1 MKFLF
6 RLTFLCLITNFSI
19 SQNNWKVEY
28 KKRKVFIE
36 NKGQFDEFSN
46 GKIGKIEYAVDLG
59 KTKILFGQKGITYSF
74 LDSKEVP
81 KEERAALA
89 EKIKVQSI
97 SDYKIREKLVGKF
110 HFISDEVTMIWDNSL
125 NGKIIS
131 SGPTEDFHSYTFIDQ
146 SGKYINKSNIEGF
159 DQITYKNIYP
169 NIDIQF
175 TVHPESGVKYAIILN
190 PGADPMNVKMVYDK
204 SIKLENGKIKI
215 PTFFGDIIDHEPYT
229 FYDSS
234 SSEIKSN
241 FKLLNSNT
249 VQFQLD
255 NYDKK
260 RMVTIDPWTQMPSF
274 ATNWDCVWECDK
286 DASGNVFV
294 LGGIMPMQIL
304 KYNSGGTLQWTYN
317 TPYDT
322 SNVWLGTFA
331 VDNLGN
337 SYVTAGSTA
346 QIQKVNSSGTLVW
359 NNASPGGAF
368 SNAEFWTITFNC
380 DQSKLVVGGT
390 GGSALTLKAT
400 VYDINVN
407 TGAVI
412 TSADFA
418 QGNATSFPPT
428 IQEVRAICASP
439 SGKYYYMTQ
448 DTVGA
453 FSQNFNLC
461 SGSPLLYKIDNSY
474 DLGYKCE
481 NFRYDNSGICA
492 IKANNSFYYTQN
504 GSNVHKRNLQTG
516 AIISSAVIPGG
527 AATTSLGDFSVSNSG
542 IDIDDCGNV
551 YVGSSTGVVKY
562 DANLTQLATYPTSFK
577 VYDVHVSTSGDIIAG
592 GSTGNSSNST
602 RTGYIQSFAAGA
614 CAPLAT
620 NCCDATICPVQSLCQ
635 TDAPITLTAA
645 TAGGTWSGPG
655 MSSNGSF
662 NPATAGVGT
671 HTITYTLP
679 CGSETTTIVVSP
691 CQALTACIESNGSI
705 TVSGGV
711 GPYTWAYYQAATNT
725 PITNQAQC
733 QACGYTWFGFQCLNG
748 FTPVTSCSTPAQWTN
763 FATGTNATAP
773 GGVTQVQVT
782 DNSGTV
788 TVFTISNIA
797 ACNTNPCPTITLTNI
812 ALTNVS
818 CNGGTNG
825 SATVSASGGT
835 APYSYNWT
843 PGNLVGATQTNLS
856 AGTYTVTATDNANC
870 TGTLQ
875 LIITQP
881 SALQVSQGNITPAS
895 CGNSNGSAS
904 VSASGGT
911 TSYTYNWTPNV
922 GSTATVSNIAGGN
935 YTVVVSD
942 ANGCTQTLNITVPTT
957 GGPTISNV
965 TPTNPNCADPN
976 SGQIVINA
984 SGNGQ
989 LQYSLNGGT
998 NQSSSTFT
1006 GLSAGNYSITVTDAS
1021 GCIST
1026 SSVSLTAPQSFTLT
1040 EGTIVGSNCG
1050 SSNGSAQVIV
1060 NGGSGNFQFDWQPG
1074 GASTTT
1080 VSNLAPGNFSVT
1092 VIDLTTGCSQSLQ
1105 ITIPAIGGP
1114 SITNILITDVLC
1126 NGEQTGSISFS
1137 GTGGTTPYSYSLNN
1151 GSNQTSSTFNN
1162 LSAGS
1167 YTITVTDATNC
1178 PNSQNVQITEP
1189 TLLVANAGEDVQS
1202 CAGDLVTLNANS
1214 TGGTF
1219 PIISYLWD
1227 QNQNTNSYLV
1237 NPLITTSYFLLVT
1250 DVNGCQA
1257 NDNVTI
1263 TIVPCGSLE
1272 IEVPNVFTP
1281 NGDNVN
1287 DEFGI
1292 LSINAI
1298 SQEAI
1303 IVDRWGA
1310 KMIELNSP
1318 NTFWNGKTPNG
1329 LDATEGVYFIKYR
1342 IVGPNGEEKI
1352 GHTFLHLDR

>member
-1 MKFLF
+1 M
-6 RLTFLCLITNFSI
+6 
-19 SQNNWKVEY
+19 NW
-28 KKRKVFIE
+28 
-36 NKGQFDEFSN
+36 SN
-46 GKIGKIEYAVDLG
+46 SLDGKIASSNP
-59 KTKILFGQKGITYSF
+59 TK
-74 LDSKEVP
+74 DV
-81 KEERAALA
+81 
-89 EKIKVQSI
+89 
-97 SDYKIREKLVGKF
+97 
-110 HFISDEVTMIWDNSL
+110 
-125 NGKIIS
+125 
-131 SGPTEDFHSYTFIDQ
+131 HSYTYKNN
-146 SGKYINKSNIEGF
+146 SGNYVNESNIQGF
-159 DQITYKNIYP
+159 EQITYENIYP

-175 TVHPESGVKYAIILN
+175 QVHPESGVKYAIILN
-190 PGADPMNVKMVYDK
+190 PGANPSDVKMVYDQ
-204 SIKLENGKIKI
+204 SLRLENGKIKI
-215 PTFFGDIIDHEPYT
+215 PTYFGDIIDHEPFT
-229 FYDSS
+229 FYGRGQ
-234 SSEIKSN
+234 EIKSS
-241 FKLLNSNT
+241 FLLSNSNT

-255 NYDKK
+255 NYDKN
-260 RMVTIDPWTQMPSF
+260 RLVIIDPWTQTPTF

-286 DASGNVFV
+286 DASGNVYV

-304 KYNSGGTLQWTYN
+304 KYNSGGALQWTYN

-346 QIQKVNSSGTLVW
+346 QIQKVNSSGALVW
-359 NNASPGGAF
+359 NNSNPVGAF

-474 DLGYKCE
+474 DFGYKCE
-481 NFRYDNSGICA
+481 NYRFDNSGICA
-492 IKANNSFYYTQN
+492 IKANNNFYYTQN

-516 AIISSAVIPGG
+516 AILISTPIPGG

-551 YVGSSTGVVKY
+551 YVGSSNGVVKF

-577 VYDVHVSTSGDIIAG
+577 VYDVHVSAAGDIIAG

-602 RTGYIQSFAAGA
+602 RTGYIQSFAASA

-635 TDAPITLTAA
+635 TDAPITLITA

-655 MSSNGSF
+655 ISSNGTF

-671 HTITYTLP
+671 HTITYALP

-691 CQALTACIESNGSI
+691 CQALSACAETNGSI

-748 FTPVTSCSTPAQWTN
+748 FTPATSCSTPAQWTN

-782 DNSGTV
+782 DNSGTS
-788 TVFTISNIA
+788 TTFTIANLV
-797 ACNTNPCPTITLTNI
+797 ACNTNPCPTITLTN
-812 ALTNVS
+812 AAQTNVS

-825 SATVSASGGT
+825 SVSVSASGGT
-835 APYSYNWT
+835 APYTYNWT
-843 PGNLVGATQTNLS
+843 PGNLVSATQSNLS

-875 LIITQP
+875 VIITQP
-881 SALQVSQGNITPAS
+881 TTLQISQGTITPAS
-895 CGNSNGSAS
+895 CGSTNGSAS
-904 VSASGGT
+904 VTVTGGT
-911 TSYTYNWTPNV
+911 SSYSYVWTPNV
-922 GSTATVSNIAGGN
+922 GNTATVSNLAGGN
-935 YTVVVSD
+935 YTVVVND
-942 ANGCTQTLNITVPTT
+942 ANGCSQTINLTVPTT
-957 GGPTISNV
+957 GGPTISSV
-965 TPTNPNCADPN
+965 TPTNPNCSDPN

-984 SGNGQ
+984 SGNGT

-998 NQSSSTFT
+998 NQNSGTFT
-1006 GLSAGNYSITVTDAS
+1006 GLSSGNYTITVTDAS
-1021 GCIST
+1021 GCFST
-1026 SSVSLTAPQSFTLT
+1026 SSSTISAPQSFTLT
-1040 EGTIVGSNCG
+1040 EGNIIGANCG

-1060 NGGSGNFQFDWQPG
+1060 NGGSGNFQYSWQPG
-1074 GASTTT
+1074 GASTQTA
-1080 VSNLAPGNFSVT
+1080 SNLAPGNYTVT
-1092 VIDLTTGCSQSLQ
+1092 VNDLTTGCSQSIQ
-1105 ITIPAIGGP
+1105 VIIPAIGGP
-1114 SITNILITDVLC
+1114 SITNVQITDVLC
-1126 NGEQTGSISFS
+1126 NGDQTGAVSYSAI
-1137 GTGGTTPYSYSLNN
+1137 GGTTPYSFSLNN
-1151 GSNQTSSTFNN
+1151 GPSQASSTFNN
-1162 LSAGS
+1162 LSSGS

-1178 PNSQNVQITEP
+1178 PNSQTIQLIEP
-1189 TLLVANAGEDVQS
+1189 ILLVAIAGSDVQS
-1202 CAGDLVTLNANS
+1202 CAGDLVTLNGNS
-1214 TGGTF
+1214 TGGTL
-1219 PIISYLWD
+1219 PINSYIWG
-1227 QNQNTNSYLV
+1227 QNQNNTLFEV
-1237 NPLITTSYFLLVT
+1237 NPTVTTSYNLIVT
-1250 DVNGCQA
+1250 DNNGCQA
-1257 NDNVTI
+1257 TDNVAVSI
-1263 TIVPCGSLE
+1263 IPCGALE
-1272 IEVPNVFTP
+1272 IIVPNVFTP
-1281 NGDNVN
+1281 NGDGEN
-1287 DEFGI
+1287 ETYG
-1292 LSINAI
+1292 LQSINAI

-1303 IVDRWGA
+1303 ILNRWGVTMA
-1310 KMIELNSP
+1310 ELNAP
-1318 NTFWNGKTPNG
+1318 NASWDGKISNG
-1329 LDATEGVYFIKYR
+1329 LEANEGVYFIKYR
-1342 IVGPNGEEKI
+1342 IIGPNGDEKI
-1352 GHTFLHLDR
+1352 GHTFFHLLR

>member
-1 MKFLF
+1 MKG
-6 RLTFLCLITNFSI
+6 LTILILLLSFNIFA
-19 SQNNWKVEY
+19 QNNWTKEY
-28 KKRKVFIE
+28 RRPKQFIE

-46 GKIGKIEYAVDLG
+46 VKIGRVEYAVDLG
-59 KTKILFGQKGITYSF
+59 KTKILFGQKGITYTF

-81 KEERAALA
+81 KEERQALA
-89 EKIKVQSI
+89 EKIKIKSL
-97 SDYKIREKLVGKF
+97 SDYKIREKVVGKF
-110 HFISDEVTMIWDNSL
+110 HFISDEVTMNWSNSL
-125 NGKIIS
+125 DGKIVS
-131 SGPTEDFHSYTFIDQ
+131 SNPTKDVHSYTYKNN
-146 SGKYINKSNIEGF
+146 SGNYINEANIKGF
-159 DQITYKNIYP
+159 EQITYENIYP

-175 TVHPESGVKYAIILN
+175 QVHPESGVKYAIILN
-190 PGADPMNVKMVYDK
+190 PGANPSDVKMVYDK

-215 PTFFGDIIDHEPYT
+215 PTFFGDIIDHEPFT
-229 FYDSS
+229 FYERGQ
-234 SSEIKSN
+234 EIKST
-241 FKLLNSNT
+241 FLLSNSNT

-255 NYDKK
+255 NYDKN
-260 RMVTIDPWTQMPSF
+260 RRVIIDPWTQTPTF

-286 DASGNVFV
+286 DASGNVYV

-346 QIQKVNSSGTLVW
+346 QIQKVSSAGALVW
-359 NNASPGGAF
+359 NNANPVGAF

-380 DQSKLVVGGT
+380 DQTKLVVGGT

-474 DLGYKCE
+474 DFGYKCE
-481 NFRYDNSGICA
+481 NYRFDNSGICA
-492 IKANNSFYYTQN
+492 IKANNNFYYTQN

-516 AIISSAVIPGG
+516 AIITSAPIPGG
-527 AATTSLGDFSVSNSG
+527 VATTSLGDFSVSNSG

-551 YVGSSTGVVKY
+551 YLGSSTGVVKF

-602 RTGYIQSFAAGA
+602 RTGYIQSFAASA

-635 TDAPITLTAA
+635 TDGPITLTTA

-655 MSSNGSF
+655 MSSNGTF

-671 HTITYTLP
+671 HAITYTLP
-679 CGSETTTIVVSP
+679 CGSETTTLVVSP
-691 CQALTACIESNGSI
+691 CQALSACVETNGSI

-748 FTPVTSCSTPAQWTN
+748 FTPATSCTTPAQWTN

-782 DNSGTV
+782 DNSGTS
-788 TVFTISNIA
+788 TTFTIANLV
-797 ACNTNPCPTITLTNI
+797 ACNTNPCPTITLTNT
-812 ALTNVS
+812 AQTNVS
-818 CNGGTNG
+818 CYGGTNG
-825 SATVSASGGT
+825 SVTVSASGGT
-835 APYSYNWT
+835 APYTYNWT
-843 PGNLVGATQTNLS
+843 PGNLIGATQSNLS

-875 LIITQP
+875 VIITQP
-881 SALQVSQGNITPAS
+881 TPLQISQGTITPAS
-895 CGNSNGSAS
+895 CGSTNGSAS
-904 VSASGGT
+904 VIVTGGT
-911 TSYTYNWTPNV
+911 SSYSYVWTPNV
-922 GSTATVSNIAGGN
+922 GNTATVSNLSGGN
-935 YTVVVSD
+935 YTVVVTD
-942 ANGCTQTLNITVPTT
+942 ANGCSQTINLTVPTT
-957 GGPTISNV
+957 GGPTISSV
-965 TPTNPNCADPN
+965 TPTNPNCSDPN
-976 SGQIVINA
+976 SGQIVVNA
-984 SGNGQ
+984 SGNGT

-998 NQSSSTFT
+998 NQNSGTFI
-1006 GLSAGNYSITVTDAS
+1006 GLSSGNYTITVTDGS

-1026 SSVSLTAPQSFTLT
+1026 STATLTAPQSFILT
-1040 EGTIVGSNCG
+1040 EGNIVGSNCG

-1060 NGGSGNFQFDWQPG
+1060 NGGSGNFQYSWQPG
-1074 GASTTT
+1074 GATTQT
-1080 VSNLAPGNFSVT
+1080 ASNLAPGNFTVT
-1092 VIDLTTGCSQSLQ
+1092 VNDLSTGCSQSIQ
-1105 ITIPAIGGP
+1105 ITVPAIGGP
-1114 SITNILITDVLC
+1114 SITNIQITDVLC
-1126 NGEQTGSISFS
+1126 NGDETGSITFS
-1137 GTGGTTPYSYSLNN
+1137 ATGGTAPYSYSLNN
-1151 GSNQTSSTFNN
+1151 GLNQSASIFNN
-1162 LSAGS
+1162 LIAGS
-1167 YTITVTDATNC
+1167 YTITVIDATNC
-1178 PNSQNVQITEP
+1178 PNSQNVQIIEP
-1189 TLLVANAGEDVQS
+1189 TLLVADAGLDIQS
-1202 CAGDLVTLNANS
+1202 CAGDPITLNGNS

-1219 PIISYLWD
+1219 PIASYIWN
-1227 QNQNTNSYLV
+1227 QNQGNSSFEV
-1237 NPLITTSYFLLVT
+1237 NPIVTTTYNFIVI
-1250 DVNGCQA
+1250 DNNGCQA
-1257 NDNVTI
+1257 SDNVTI
-1263 TIVPCGSLE
+1263 TIISCGDIE
-1272 IEVPNVFTP
+1272 ILVPNVFSP
-1281 NGDNVN
+1281 NGDGEN
-1287 DEFGI
+1287 ETYGI
-1292 LSINAI
+1292 QSLNAV

-1303 IVDRWGA
+1303 IVNRWGV

-1318 NTFWNGKTPNG
+1318 NSTWDGKITNGT
-1329 LDATEGVYFIKYR
+1329 DASEGVYFMKYR
-1342 IVGPNGEEKI
+1342 IVGPDGSEKI
-1352 GHTFLHLDR
+1352 GQTFFHLVR